1 MQFRFVRQY
10 VEDRNSSLTKLDEMY
25 KLIEDKLEGWN
36 RTDSYTNL
44 KRFVMTISQ
53 DKETYTILSLLTLDN
68 GPFWDG

>member
-1 MQFRFVRQY
+1 MLLRFVRQY
-10 VEDRNSSLTKLDEMY
+10 VEERNSSLTKLDEMY
-25 KLIEDKLEGWN
+25 KFIENKLEGWN

-44 KRFVMTISQ
+44 KRFVMTMSQ

>member
-44 KRFVMTISQ
+44 KRFVMTMSQ